1 MDSEIR
7 PTPQAQPSYETTNEE
22 KNETNS
28 WRDSSAS
35 QKKDADVGVEEVAN
49 DDGIDWRPGFRHQ
62 FPWIGFSG
70 LVIVLIATSMA
81 VAILVSSN
89 HERIK
94 EWPHRGYTV
103 QPNVLINIANQFQN
117 LGLLTMISQGLAIA
131 WWRKAL
137 RGASLGTLHRNHA
150 YSYSFISIIT
160 AGKHFNI
167 VALAALMTK
176 FAVIDS
182 TL

>member
-7 PTPQAQPSYETTNEE
+7 PAAQPQPFVETPRKE
-22 KNETNS
+22 KDERSS
-28 WRDSSAS
+28 WTDSSTSA
-35 QKKDADVGVEEVAN
+35 KKGADVGVEEVAT
-49 DDGIDWRPGFRHQ
+49 DDGIDWKPGFRHQ

-81 VAILVSSN
+81 VAILVTSN
-89 HERIK
+89 HERVND
-94 EWPHRGYTV
+94 WPFKKYPI

-150 YSYSFISIIT
+150 YSYSFLSIIT

>member
-7 PTPQAQPSYETTNEE
+7 PTPQVQPSYETTNEE
-22 KNETNS
+22 KNENNS
-28 WRDSSAS
+28 WTDSSAS
-35 QKKDADVGVEEVAN
+35 QKRDADVGVEEIAS

-62 FPWIGFSG
+62 FPWIGLSG

-137 RGASLGTLHRNHA
+137 RGASLGTLHRTHA